1 MEPPQQSQQP
11 EQPQQPQLSQPQFQP
26 PAQQPQQPQQP
37 QSQQQPQP
45 QQFQQPQQPQQ
56 PQQTPQNPQSQEP
69 QQPQQA
75 QAPGQAETPPSYAPL
90 PAPPDALFRTEVEA
104 VQAVKAFAQVHQ
116 YAVITKRTNKG
127 REGKVEAIYMTCDQ
141 GQTYRS
147 TAKERQREPSRRT
160 GCPFSLRISHHKTD
174 NLWHVKVRDPTHN
187 HGPSQPGQHPSIR
200 REEISQ
206 KTQYIKALLDI
217 NMPPSQ
223 ILKQLRHVDPS
234 TVIQIRD
241 IYNLRHRLY
250 QGKTPTPA
258 VIISDFK
265 QSKPRKRR
273 ATEGSDNQSSG
284 EASLPG
290 AVEPN
295 VLGDDQGL
303 ASPVSGI
310 PGTQD
315 MHTPEQLLI
324 NTLF

>member
-1 MEPPQQSQQP
+1 MEPPQQ
-11 EQPQQPQLSQPQFQP
+11 PQQPQQLQEPQVSQPQFQP
-26 PAQQPQQPQQP
+26 PAQQPQQPQLQPQQQPQQQP
-37 QSQQQPQP
+37 QSQQ
-45 QQFQQPQQPQQ
+45 FQQPDQL
-56 PQQTPQNPQSQEP
+56 QQTPQTPEASQNPQSQEP
-69 QQPQQA
+69 QQPQP
-75 QAPGQAETPPSYAPL
+75 PGQAETPPSYPPL

-147 TAKERQREPSRRT
+147 S
-160 GCPFSLRISHHKTD
+160 ISHHKTD

-258 VIISDFK
+258 VIISDFRH
-265 QSKPRKRR
+265 SAFRKRR
-273 ATEGSDNQSSG
+273 APEGSDNQSSG

-290 AVEPN
+290 AVESN
-295 VLGDDQGL
+295 GMGDEQGL
-303 ASPVSGI
+303 ATPVSGI

-315 MHTPEQLLI
+315 MHTTEQLLI